1 MSKFQLKLTTD
12 NIVNCIIYVA
22 IGLLLAILKAGSLNI
37 LMTVV
42 GALLIVMGVIDIV
55 KSKDLTKGLIEI
67 GIGAVI
73 ILCGWLIADVVLLI
87 FGILLIIKGIV
98 EIVENH
104 GAGFP
109 ILVSPIITVVIGALL
124 VIAKWA
130 LIDVICVIAGIV
142 FIVNGI
148 LCLFG
153 KTLYKK

>member
-12 NIVNCIIYVA
+12 NVVNCIIYVA

-42 GALLIVMGVIDIV
+42 GVLLIVMGVVDIV
-55 KSKDLTKGLIEI
+55 KGKDLTKGLIEI
-67 GIGAVI
+67 GAGAI
-73 ILCGWLIADVVLLI
+73 IIICGWLIADVVLLI

-98 EIVENH
+98 DIVENR
-104 GAGFP
+104 GAGFSAL
-109 ILVSPIITVVIGALL
+109 ISPIITVVIGALL

-130 LIDVICVIAGIV
+130 LIDVICIIAGII
-142 FIVNGI
+142 FIINGV

-153 KTLYKK
+153 KSLYK